1 MYWFPN
7 SVKKN
12 CNNTLPRGVV
22 YWKIR
27 PLRQSRGPRRA
38 NFRGGVFSNSSRL
51 EAVYCHFFFQSRSV
65 MEITLHTAG
74 VYWQYIDSIH
84 SRSMKNDNYYVLAG
98 WLDYECQIV
107 RWLPQ
112 VMASQSQI
120 ISTGDGKCSPSCKWN
135 HWAGCSAVG
144 LHCHGWLSLIH
155 HHLDHL
161 SICPTMVY
169 RFLMSLCLKVSCT
182 TFWSVLPV
190 LLFSKAWNQ
199 P

>member
-1 MYWFPN
+1 MDYKFSLVIDCLASN
-7 SVKKN
+7 
-12 CNNTLPRGVV
+12 GQ
-22 YWKIR
+22 KIT
-27 PLRQSRGPRRA
+27 
-38 NFRGGVFSNSSRL
+38 SRL
-51 EAVYCHFFFQSRSV
+51 QRLLWSA
-65 MEITLHTAG
+65 TAG
-74 VYWQYIDSIH
+74 VIIFLLAID
-84 SRSMKNDNYYVLAG
+84 DYYVLGG
-98 WLDYECQIV
+98 WLDCECQIV
-107 RWLPQ
+107 RCLPQ
-112 VMASQSQI
+112 VMSSQSQI
-120 ISTGDGKCSPSCKWN
+120 ICTGDGKCSPSCKWN
-135 HWAGCSAVG
+135 NRVGRSSVG